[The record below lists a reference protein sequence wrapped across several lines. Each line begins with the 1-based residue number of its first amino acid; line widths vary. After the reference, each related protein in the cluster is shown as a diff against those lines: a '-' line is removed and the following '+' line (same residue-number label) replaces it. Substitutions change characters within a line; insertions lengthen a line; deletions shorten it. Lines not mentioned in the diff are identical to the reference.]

1 MGVILDDNHSP
12 TNYKKNSLNEIAED
26 EQAQLQ
32 TGVHKRIE
40 EALREAEQKAIVEYE
55 KLLDRLA
62 SLAQEFGVARDLKEI
77 YHALHNFALA
87 STPCSNI
94 CISCIEHGFRTPVY
108 GCCDGQEIDLSGVAP
123 IKLGEDSPQG
133 RALAANTVVILNDF
147 QKAYEGRKLVR
158 VAFDVDPRV
167 PHSALIAPMS
177 VMGRVIGSVEIQAIE
192 REAFNQEHTAAMRM
206 AANLAAVAIE
216 NVRLFERERKH
227 EEQLRQS
234 QKMEAVGRLAGG
246 VAHDFNNL
254 LTAILGYSQL
264 MQARL
269 DQASPLHREVEE
281 IQKAGQ
287 RAASL
292 TRQLLA
298 FSRKQVLQP
307 KVLDLNTVVT
317 DIDKMLAR
325 LIGEDIEMI
334 AFPDPKLGRVKAD
347 PGQIEQVIMNL
358 AINARDAMPQGGKL
372 IIQTS
377 NVTLEDSYTS
387 KRSLNLKP
395 GPYVMLAV
403 TDTGY
408 GIDKKILPHIFEPF
422 FTTKEQGKGTGLGLS
437 TVYGIVNQSGGDIWV
452 ETDTGRG
459 TTFKIYLPRV
469 DNPAEEQ
476 QASEQRESLFSVSE
490 TVLLVEDEDVV
501 RNLVREILMMNG
513 YNVLQAAN
521 GREALPICE
530 QHVGPIHLM
539 LTDVVM
545 PQMGGRELAERVA
558 SLRPEMKVLFMS
570 GYTDDAIVHH
580 GVLDSGIAF
589 IQKPFTPDSLARK
602 VRDMLDSTAKSNHT
616 DQTPFAD
623 STNESFDTIH

>member
-1 MGVILDDNHSP
+1 MGVVLG
-12 TNYKKNSLNEIAED
+12 

-32 TGVHKRIE
+32 TDVQKRIE

-158 VAFDVDPRV
+158 VAFDVYPRV

-269 DQASPLHREVEE
+269 DQSSPLHREGEE

-377 NVTLEDSYTS
+377 NVSLEDSYTS

-408 GIDKKILPHIFEPF
+408 GIDQKILPHIFEPF

-501 RNLVREILMMNG
+501 RNLVREILKMNG

-570 GYTDDAIVHH
+570 GYTDDAIVHY
-580 GVLDSGIAF
+580 GVLDSGVAF

>member
-1 MGVILDDNHSP
+1 M
-12 TNYKKNSLNEIAED
+12 
-26 EQAQLQ
+26 
-32 TGVHKRIE
+32 
-40 EALREAEQKAIVEYE
+40 REAEQKAIVEYE

-77 YHALHNFALA
+77 YHALHNFALV

-94 CISCIEHGFRTPVY
+94 CISYVEHGFRTPVY
-108 GCCDGQEIDLSGVAP
+108 GCCDGKEVDLSEVVP
-123 IKLGEDSPQG
+123 IKLREDSPQG
-133 RALAANTVVILNDF
+133 RALATNSVVILNDF
-147 QKAYEGRKLVR
+147 QKAYAGRKLVQ
-158 VAFDVDPRV
+158 VAFDVDPRI
-167 PHSALIAPMS
+167 PHSSLIAPMS
-177 VMGRVIGSVEIQAIE
+177 VMGRIIGSVEIQAVE
-192 REAFNQEHTAAMRM
+192 REAFKQEHATSMRM

-264 MQARL
+264 MQTRL

-307 KVLDLNTVVT
+307 KVLDLNAVVT
-317 DIDKMLAR
+317 DIDKMLVR

-334 AFPDPKLGRVKAD
+334 SFPDPKLGRVKAD

-387 KRSLNLKP
+387 KRSLSLKP

-437 TVYGIVNQSGGDIWV
+437 TVYGIVNQSDGDIWV
-452 ETDTGRG
+452 ETEPGRG

-476 QASEQRESLFSVSE
+476 QASESRESLFSVSE
-490 TVLLVEDEDVV
+490 TILLVEDEDVV
-501 RNLVREILMMNG
+501 RKLVHEILKMNG

-530 QHVGPIHLM
+530 QHAGPIHLM

-602 VRDMLDSTAKSNHT
+602 VRDMLDSTAKSSEACSPTANRT
-616 DQTPFAD
+616 DQSPFAD
-623 STNESFDTIH
+623 SPGESFDTIH

>member
-1 MGVILDDNHSP
+1 V
-12 TNYKKNSLNEIAED
+12 
-26 EQAQLQ
+26 Q
-32 TGVHKRIE
+32 KRIE
-40 EALREAEQKAIVEYE
+40 EALYEAEQKAIVEYE

-94 CISCIEHGFRTPVY
+94 CISYVEQGFRTPVY
-108 GCCDGQEIDLSGVAP
+108 GCCDGQEIDLSEVAP
-123 IKLGEDSPQG
+123 IKLREDSPHG
-133 RALAANTVVILNDF
+133 RALSANSIVILNDF
-147 QKAYEGRKLVR
+147 QKAYEGRKLVQI
-158 VAFDVDPRV
+158 AFDVDPRT
-167 PHSALIAPMS
+167 PHSSLIAPIS
-177 VMGRVIGSVEIQAIE
+177 VMGRVIGSVEIQAIQ
-192 REAFNQEHTAAMRM
+192 REAFNQEHAAAMRM

-254 LTAILGYSQL
+254 LTAILGYGQL
-264 MQARL
+264 MQTRL

-281 IQKAGQ
+281 ILKAGQ

-307 KVLDLNTVVT
+307 KVLDLNAVVT

-358 AINARDAMPQGGKL
+358 VINARDAMPQGGKL

-377 NVTLEDSYTS
+377 NVILEDSYTG
-387 KRSLNLKP
+387 KRNLNLKP

-408 GIDKKILPHIFEPF
+408 GIDQKILPHIFEPF

-437 TVYGIVNQSGGDIWV
+437 TVYGIINQSGGDIWV

-476 QASEQRESLFSVSE
+476 QASESRESLLSVSE

-501 RNLVREILMMNG
+501 RKLVREILEMNG

-530 QHVGPIHLM
+530 QHAGPIHLM

-558 SLRPEMKVLFMS
+558 SLRPDMKVLFMS

-602 VRDMLDSTAKSNHT
+602 VRDMLDSTAKSSDSHNHT
-616 DQTPFAD
+616 EQTPFAD
-623 STNESFDTIH
+623 LPGKSFDTIH